1 MASQL
6 SETFDPVAPTEAEA
20 NLARESSRRL
30 AHCQG
35 ARNGLRL
42 QIVEDGGSG
51 ETLAIPD
58 SAFRLLVHILTEMA
72 QGNAVTMIPVHTELT
87 TQQAAE
93 ILNVSQP
100 FLVKLLDEG
109 KIPCRKAGTHHR
121 VLFSDLMTY
130 KKQNDQQR
138 FQALEE
144 LSALDQ
150 ELGFGY

>member
-1 MASQL
+1 MAPSFFFSAGISAVLFGAQGARHCVYFVCLLKMILGMMKETIMASQL
-6 SETFDPVAPTEAEA
+6 SETFEPVAPTEAEA

-30 AHCQG
+30 ANFQG

-51 ETLAIPD
+51 EPLAIPD

-100 FLVKLLDEG
+100 
-109 KIPCRKAGTHHR
+109 
-121 VLFSDLMTY
+121 
-130 KKQNDQQR
+130 
-138 FQALEE
+138 
-144 LSALDQ
+144 
-150 ELGFGY
+150 